1 MDQHAQPGNVRPPEG
16 GRQRPAQVPPEGPA
30 QHCRNALQLLDELQ
44 RRLLDDPTYGALPLH
59 ESLRLLA
66 GARGRIW
73 RAVWA
78 CEKRQSR
85 RSP

>member
-1 MDQHAQPGNVRPPEG
+1 MSTPTLSAAREVVTPHD
-16 GRQRPAQVPPEGPA
+16 QVPAEGPA

-78 CEKRQSR
+78 CERQSPR